1 MTDGL
6 TYSTKK
12 TNERDVSELGIKLD
26 KRSSVPIF
34 HQIQNAIKYLIAT
47 GALLPSDRLPSV
59 RKLAKEL
66 GINPNTVDKSYITLE
81 QEGFIFIEKGRGTFV
96 SGVSDHLPTE
106 ERIRQ
111 IDLMTQEFLNHAF
124 KLGLS
129 PEEIMEEIQKRLP
142 KK

>member
-12 TNERDVSELGIKLD
+12 PEERDVSELGIKID

-34 HQIQNAIKYLIAT
+34 HQIQSAIKYLIAT

-66 GINPNTVDKSYITLE
+66 GINPNTVDKAYITLE
-81 QEGFIFIEKGRGTFV
+81 QEGFIYIEKGRGTFV
-96 SGVSDHLPTE
+96 SGASDHLPTE
-106 ERIRQ
+106 ERKRQ
-111 IDLMTQEFLNHAF
+111 IDIMIQDFLNHAY

-129 PEEIMEEIQKRLP
+129 PEEILQEIEKRL
-142 KK
+142 KKE